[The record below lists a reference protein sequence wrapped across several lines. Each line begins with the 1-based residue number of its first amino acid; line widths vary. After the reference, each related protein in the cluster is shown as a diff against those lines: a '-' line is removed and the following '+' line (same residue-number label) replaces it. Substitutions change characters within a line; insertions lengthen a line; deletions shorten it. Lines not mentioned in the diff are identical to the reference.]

1 MPDYAVTF
9 TRLLL
14 CVSLVDALANPL
26 MVGAAATGRVK
37 RYYIIEGCS
46 LLSIL
51 PIACAAASL
60 GCAPQTVFAIQLT
73 VVIIVQIIRI
83 KLCNGLFGLPIKDYL
98 AGVMLR
104 CLGVLAAAY
113 ALPRLALSFLP
124 DTTAFTLGII
134 ALSIAW
140 TTTIVLAFG
149 TDKAE
154 RTFIFQKISSR
165 CLRSSTK

>member
-1 MPDYAVTF
+1 
-9 TRLLL
+9 
-14 CVSLVDALANPL
+14 
-26 MVGAAATGRVK
+26 
-37 RYYIIEGCS
+37 
-46 LLSIL
+46 
-51 PIACAAASL
+51 
-60 GCAPQTVFAIQLT
+60 
-73 VVIIVQIIRI
+73 
-83 KLCNGLFGLPIKDYL
+83 
-98 AGVMLR
+98 MLR

-124 DTTAFTLGII
+124 DTTASTLGII

>member
-1 MPDYAVTF
+1 
-9 TRLLL
+9 
-14 CVSLVDALANPL
+14 
-26 MVGAAATGRVK
+26 
-37 RYYIIEGCS
+37 
-46 LLSIL
+46 
-51 PIACAAASL
+51 
-60 GCAPQTVFAIQLT
+60 
-73 VVIIVQIIRI
+73 
-83 KLCNGLFGLPIKDYL
+83 
-98 AGVMLR
+98 MLR
-104 CLGVLAAAY
+104 CLGVIAAAY

-149 TDKAE
+149 TDKEE